1 MYSFKLK
8 YCENGH
14 IKIVKEQLLM
24 YLKDKLDTFVK
35 EFNSN
40 TFFNI
45 GAFIRL
51 LLDKKKKIPKTQ
63 IIVV

>member
-1 MYSFKLK
+1 MGIF
-8 YCENGH
+8 
-14 IKIVKEQLLM
+14 KIVKEQLLM

-51 LLDKKKKIPKTQ
+51 LLDKRKEDTDNVD
-63 IIVV
+63 IVV

>member
-1 MYSFKLK
+1 
-8 YCENGH
+8 
-14 IKIVKEQLLM
+14 M
-24 YLKDKLDTFVK
+24 YLKDKLETFVK

-51 LLDKKKKIPKTQ
+51 LLDKRKGDTDNVDNVNHGMEGEDVKQTIYPT
-63 IIVV
+63 